1 MSAEDIKDMG
11 RETMCEIGL
20 TRVEAKRLQRSVA
33 PEVHAA
39 PAVSAVP
46 VTSTPPVVPTPEVQR
61 HRNPSCDIE
70 AQPSDGADTKLIA
83 ELEALNVKTLRAR
96 AAEAGVPAHEIE
108 EARDGNDPK
117 GDMISLILQ
126 RGPL

>member
-1 MSAEDIKDMG
+1 
-11 RETMCEIGL
+11 
-20 TRVEAKRLQRSVA
+20 
-33 PEVHAA
+33 
-39 PAVSAVP
+39 
-46 VTSTPPVVPTPEVQR
+46 VQR

-83 ELEALNVKTLRAR
+83 ELVALNVKTLRAR